1 MKNIVTETYTRTAVK
16 TAVYRVFTLT
26 ATVLLTIFYGATLTQ
41 ALSFGIWA
49 LVSGLIIYYVYERLW
64 LFMSWLRDTEG
75 KDAKVRSIVK
85 AILYRIVVWLVVV
98 ASSRV
103 IFTDSNI
110 TAMLM
115 ASSQFVVNVT
125 IYFCNERVWNKIT
138 WGKQIPKLS
147 TVDPQ
152 LIQD

>member
-115 ASSQFVVNVT
+115 ASSQFLVNVT

-138 WGKQIPKLS
+138 WGKQIPDTEPVINTDS
-147 TVDPQ
+147 
-152 LIQD
+152 

>member
-1 MKNIVTETYTRTAVK
+1 MMKNIVTETYTRTAVK
-16 TAVYRVFTLT
+16 TAVYRVFSLT

-49 LVSGLIIYYVYERLW
+49 FVSGLFIYYVYERLW
-64 LFMSWLRDTEG
+64 LFMGWFRDSQG

-85 AILYRIVVWLVVV
+85 AILYRVVVWLVVV

-125 IYFCNERVWNKIT
+125 IYFCNERVWNIIT
-138 WGKQIPKLS
+138 WGKQIPEAEPVINTDS
-147 TVDPQ
+147 
-152 LIQD
+152 

>member
-1 MKNIVTETYTRTAVK
+1 MKNIVSETYTRTAVK
-16 TAVYRVFTLT
+16 AAVYRVFSLT
-26 ATVLLTIFYGATLTQ
+26 ATVLLTLFYGANIIQ

-49 LVSGLIIYYVYERLW
+49 FVSGLVIFYAYDRVW
-64 LFMSWLRDTEG
+64 LFLSWRRDLQGYDEKT
-75 KDAKVRSIVK
+75 RSVVK

-115 ASSQFVVNVT
+115 ASSQFLVNVS
-125 IYFCNERVWNKIT
+125 IYFCNERIWNIIS
-138 WGKQIPKLS
+138 WGKQIPEAE
-147 TVDPQ
+147 TA
-152 LIQD
+152 

>member
-1 MKNIVTETYTRTAVK
+1 MKNIVTETYTRTAAK
-16 TAVYRVFTLT
+16 AAVYRVLSLT
-26 ATVLLTIFYGATLTQ
+26 ATVLLTLFYGATLTQ

-49 LVSGLIIYYVYERLW
+49 FVSGLMIFYVYDRLW
-64 LFMSWLRDTEG
+64 LFLSWRRDFQGYDEKT
-75 KDAKVRSIVK
+75 RSIVK
-85 AILYRIVVWLVVV
+85 AVLYRIVVWLVVV

-115 ASSQFVVNVT
+115 ASSQFLVNVT

-138 WGKQIPKLS
+138 WGKQIPKAEPVINTDS
-147 TVDPQ
+147 
-152 LIQD
+152 